1 MGKYEITIRR
11 KQILRF
17 VRDFRRGHGY
27 PPSIRE
33 IALEFGLSANST
45 VHAHLV
51 NLERAGYLSR
61 SKRRPRSMRL
71 TSKGAELLGTSSHH
85 PEAWPKSAVL
95 ELERLKRRIS
105 NHLEVLHR
113 VPWEVLEKH
122 CPEAE
127 RLLTD
132 NG

>member
-1 MGKYEITIRR
+1 MGQYDMTLRR

-17 VRDFRRGHGY
+17 VRDFRKGHGY

-51 NLERAGYLSR
+51 HLERAGYLTRSR
-61 SKRRPRSMRL
+61 RRPRSMRL
-71 TSKGAELLGTSSHH
+71 TSKGTALLNRPPVAEPPW
-85 PEAWPKSAVL
+85 PETAVR
-95 ELERLKRRIS
+95 EMENLKRRLS
-105 NHLEVLHR
+105 AHLEVLSR
-113 VPWEVLEKH
+113 VPWEVVREH

-127 RLLTD
+127 ILLTD
-132 NG
+132 D